1 MSNTELIT
9 FLMSESQRLRALG
22 TDAARFAAAQLDR
35 AAQLVSFTGATSEEE
50 FDDRIAANEASV
62 AEQHYLHG
70 FQEGRLRG
78 IDEAKAVIRH
88 FQWSRN

>member
-1 MSNTELIT
+1 MNNTELIT
-9 FLMSESQRLRALG
+9 FLMLESQRLRALG

-70 FQEGRLRG
+70 FREGRLRG